1 MLSAPPLV
9 LLPYER
15 RYRTPVL
22 ELIRYSYLR
31 HTHLDWYE
39 AETWLDNIGGLTC
52 TAWRGGALAGV
63 MSASWPLGG
72 KSWIRIACVGEGWP
86 EHEVMRALWEAVRA
100 GLYKVNARECWLLA
114 LDPWIEGHTALMGMR
129 PSELLVSM
137 RRGSSLPLRPPPD
150 VPPGLSLKIAD
161 LADVA
166 AMAMVDQQAFAPP
179 FQMTAL
185 DMRYAYRGSALCT
198 VARLHGEVVGY
209 QLSTRHGS
217 VGHLARLGVR
227 PDMQGQHI
235 GAALLREMLATF
247 MRRQVEVVTVNTQH
261 SNLRSQQ
268 AYHAYGFE
276 RIPHDVPM
284 FAVTLEEV
292 STPL

>member
-1 MLSAPPLV
+1 MLSAPPLA

-39 AETWLDNIGGLTC
+39 AETWLDNIGGVTR

-63 MSASWPLGG
+63 MSASLPLGG
-72 KSWIRIACVGEGWP
+72 KSWVRIACVGEGWP
-86 EHEVMRALWEAVRA
+86 EDEVMRALWEAVRA
-100 GLYKVNARECWLLA
+100 GLREVGARECWLLA
-114 LDPWIEGHTALMGMR
+114 IDPWIEGHTVLMGMR

-137 RRGSSLPLRPPPD
+137 RRGSSVPLRPPPD
-150 VPPGLSLKIAD
+150 VPAGLLLESAD
-161 LADVA
+161 LKDVA
-166 AMAMVDQQAFAPP
+166 AIAAVDQQAFAAP

-185 DMRYAYRGSALCT
+185 DMRYAYRSSALCT

-227 PDMQGQHI
+227 PDMQGQRV
-235 GAALLREMLATF
+235 GAALLREMIAAF
-247 MRRQVEVVTVNTQH
+247 VRRQVEVITVNTQR
-261 SNLRSQQ
+261 SNLRSQE

-276 RIPHDVPM
+276 RTHYDVPM